1 MDLRREFMLRKRVT
15 TTLFLILAALLLILA
30 VALIALGWTSEASAA
45 PRQQH
50 ERNSTHHEL
59 KTFEKFLDDH
69 QSIAADLKRD
79 PSLIGNQ
86 DYLAQHP
93 ELQQFL
99 ETHPGM
105 LQELAAKNDRCAVP
119 IPIIFDRA

>member
-1 MDLRREFMLRKRVT
+1 MLRKRVT

-59 KTFEKFLDDH
+59 KTFEKFLDEH
-69 QSIAADLKRD
+69 QSIAADLQRAISATLSTNNIEITSD
-79 PSLIGNQ
+79 LAGPGGNEGSQRSLVR
-86 DYLAQHP
+86 H
-93 ELQQFL
+93 
-99 ETHPGM
+99 
-105 LQELAAKNDRCAVP
+105 
-119 IPIIFDRA
+119 